1 MPQTLSKN
9 LQLIDPIGADKDMY
23 VKDALNLIAGVGT
36 ESNIYKINELFTD
49 VDEKIAELEDRN
61 ALTDVNA
68 TYASTSGNVAA
79 FNGVVADI
87 DSYRPGMVLILTL
100 PQTNAG
106 GITLNINDLGAKAVK
121 KYDDNGSLMDLEAGD
136 FVLRH
141 KYFIEYDGTQFV
153 LLCENDTQK
162 LKNLDNKIDT
172 HIEDEVVHIT
182 GEERTSWNGKSVVT
196 ASEENGKINVDGAPV
211 TVYTHPEGTNP
222 HGTTKADVGLGN
234 VANERQYSAEN
245 PPPYP
250 VTSVNGKTGAAVL
263 KTSDI
268 ENDLNY
274 QTGDDV
280 SGSVTD
286 AINALKG
293 SVPEAL
299 NTLQKLAAAIN
310 NDASYHTT
318 VDNALDGKAAKDLS
332 NVENATLL
340 DKGKAAGLLDS
351 ATAAT
356 TYVAKDT
363 YDADQE
369 LLEDDIAELQTTTG
383 QLESEKADKT
393 ELPHKVVT
401 VTLDVEGWQDDSEEQ
416 FSHAFTDSN
425 ITATDKLNV
434 APTTDTMIGELVE
447 LGVTAIVAK
456 NDNGT
461 ASIIFYGAKPT
472 TELSFQVE
480 IVPVNMI
487 GDDA

>member
-9 LQLIDPIGADKDMY
+9 LQLIDPIGADKNMY
-23 VKDALNLIAGVGT
+23 VKDALNLIAGIGT
-36 ESNIYKINELFTD
+36 ESNIYKINELFTGI
-49 VDEKIAELEDRN
+49 DEKIAELGDRN

-68 TYASTSGNVAA
+68 TYASTSGNIAA

-172 HIEDEVVHIT
+172 HMDDEVVHIT

-310 NDASYHTT
+310 NDANYHTT
-318 VDNALDGKAAKDLS
+318 VDNALNGKAAKDLS

-393 ELPHKVVT
+393 ELPNKVIS
-401 VTLDVEGWQDDSEEQ
+401 VTLTTAGWTSSVDGIYSQGITNS
-416 FSHAFTDSN
+416 A
-425 ITATDKLNV
+425 ITANMKLNL
-434 APTTDTMIGELVE
+434 ALASNEMMKTLADA
-447 LGVTAIVAK
+447 GVYGLTAV

-461 ASIIFYGAKPT
+461 ASVLAYGEQPTIDIPVQIELVAVT
-472 TELSFQVE
+472 TE
-480 IVPVNMI
+480 
-487 GDDA
+487 

>member
-250 VTSVNGKTGAAVL
+250 VTSVNGKTGAVVL

-310 NDASYHTT
+310 NDANYHTT

-332 NVENATLL
+332 NVDNATLL
-340 DKGKAAGLLDS
+340 DKGKVAGLLDS

-369 LLEDDIAELQTTTG
+369 LLEDDIADLQTN
-383 QLESEKADKT
+383 KADKT
-393 ELPHKVVT
+393 ELPNKVIS
-401 VTLDVEGWQDDSEEQ
+401 VTLTTAGWTSSVDGIYSQGVTNS
-416 FSHAFTDSN
+416 A
-425 ITATDKLNV
+425 ITANMKLNL
-434 APTTDTMIGELVE
+434 ALASDEMMKTLADA
-447 LGVTAIVAK
+447 GVYGLTAV

-461 ASIIFYGAKPT
+461 ASVLAYGEQPTMEIPVQIELVAVT
-472 TELSFQVE
+472 TE
-480 IVPVNMI
+480 
-487 GDDA
+487 

>member
-36 ESNIYKINELFTD
+36 ESNIYKINELFTGI
-49 VDEKIAELEDRN
+49 DEKIAELEDRN

-68 TYASTSGNVAA
+68 TYASTSGNIAA

-172 HIEDEVVHIT
+172 HMDDEVVHIT

-250 VTSVNGKTGAAVL
+250 VTSVNGKTGAVVL

-293 SVPEAL
+293 SVPESL

-310 NDASYHTT
+310 NDANYHTT

-340 DKGKAAGLLDS
+340 DKGKVAGLLDS

-383 QLESEKADKT
+383 QLESDKADKT
-393 ELPHKVVT
+393 ELPHKVIS
-401 VTLDVEGWQDDSEEQ
+401 VTLTTAGWTSSGDGIYSQGITNS
-416 FSHAFTDSN
+416 A
-425 ITATDKLNV
+425 ITANMKLNL
-434 APTTDTMIGELVE
+434 ALASNEMMKTLADA
-447 LGVTAIVAK
+447 GVYGLTAV

-461 ASIIFYGAKPT
+461 ASVLAYGEQPTMEIPVQVELVAVT
-472 TELSFQVE
+472 TE
-480 IVPVNMI
+480 
-487 GDDA
+487 

>member
-36 ESNIYKINELFTD
+36 ESNIYKINELFTGI
-49 VDEKIAELEDRN
+49 DEKIAELEDRN

-68 TYASTSGNVAA
+68 TYSSTSGNIAA

-172 HIEDEVVHIT
+172 HMDDEVVHIT
-182 GEERTSWNGKSVVT
+182 GEERTSWNSKSVVT

-310 NDASYHTT
+310 NDANYHTT

-393 ELPHKVVT
+393 ELPNKVIS
-401 VTLDVEGWQDDSEEQ
+401 VTLTTAGWTSSVDGIYSQGITNS
-416 FSHAFTDSN
+416 A
-425 ITATDKLNV
+425 ITANMKLNL
-434 APTTDTMIGELVE
+434 ALASNEMMKTLADA
-447 LGVTAIVAK
+447 GVYGLTAV

-461 ASIIFYGAKPT
+461 ASVLAYGEQPTMEIPVQIELVAVT
-472 TELSFQVE
+472 TE
-480 IVPVNMI
+480 
-487 GDDA
+487 

>member
-9 LQLIDPIGADKDMY
+9 LQLIDLIGADKDMY
-23 VKDALNLIAGVGT
+23 VKDALNLITGVGT
-36 ESNIYKINELFTD
+36 ESNIYKINELFTGI
-49 VDEKIAELEDRN
+49 DEKIAELEDRN

-68 TYASTSGNVAA
+68 TYASTSGNIAA

-172 HIEDEVVHIT
+172 HMDDEVVHIT

-250 VTSVNGKTGAAVL
+250 VTSVNGKTGAVVL

-310 NDASYHTT
+310 NDANYHTT

-332 NVENATLL
+332 NVDNATLL

-383 QLESEKADKT
+383 QLESDKADKT
-393 ELPHKVVT
+393 ELPHKVIS
-401 VTLDVEGWQDDSEEQ
+401 VTLTTAGWTSSVDGIYSQGITNS
-416 FSHAFTDSN
+416 A
-425 ITATDKLNV
+425 ITANMKLNL
-434 APTTDTMIGELVE
+434 ALASNEMMKTLVDA
-447 LGVTAIVAK
+447 GVYGLTAV

-461 ASIIFYGAKPT
+461 ASVLAYGEQPTMEIPIQIELVAVT
-472 TELSFQVE
+472 TE
-480 IVPVNMI
+480 
-487 GDDA
+487 

>member
-36 ESNIYKINELFTD
+36 ESNIYKINELFTGI
-49 VDEKIAELEDRN
+49 DEKIAELEDRN

-68 TYASTSGNVAA
+68 TYASTSGNIAA

-172 HIEDEVVHIT
+172 HMDDEVVHIT
-182 GEERTSWNGKSVVT
+182 GEERTSWNSKSVVT

-250 VTSVNGKTGAAVL
+250 VTSVNGKTGAVVL

-310 NDASYHTT
+310 NDANYHTT

-393 ELPHKVVT
+393 ELPHKVIS
-401 VTLDVEGWQDDSEEQ
+401 VTLMTVGWTSSVDGIYSQGITNS
-416 FSHAFTDSN
+416 A
-425 ITATDKLNV
+425 ITANMKLNL
-434 APTTDTMIGELVE
+434 ALASNEMMKTLADA
-447 LGVTAIVAK
+447 GVYGLTAV

-461 ASIIFYGAKPT
+461 ASVLAYGEQPTMEIPVQVELVTVT
-472 TELSFQVE
+472 TE
-480 IVPVNMI
+480 
-487 GDDA
+487 

>member
-23 VKDALNLIAGVGT
+23 VKDALNLITGVGT
-36 ESNIYKINELFTD
+36 ESNIYKINELFTGI
-49 VDEKIAELEDRN
+49 DEKIAELEDRN

-68 TYASTSGNVAA
+68 TYASTSGNIAA

-172 HIEDEVVHIT
+172 HMDDEVVHIT
-182 GEERTSWNGKSVVT
+182 GEERTSWNSKSVVT

-250 VTSVNGKTGAAVL
+250 VTSVNGKTGAVVL

-310 NDASYHTT
+310 NDANYHTT

-356 TYVAKDT
+356 TYVTKEN

-393 ELPHKVVT
+393 ELPNKVIS
-401 VTLDVEGWQDDSEEQ
+401 VTLTTAGWTSSVDGIYSQGITNS
-416 FSHAFTDSN
+416 A
-425 ITATDKLNV
+425 ITANMKLNL
-434 APTTDTMIGELVE
+434 ALASDEMMKTLADA
-447 LGVTAIVAK
+447 GVYGLTAV

-461 ASIIFYGAKPT
+461 ASVLAYGEQPTMEIPVQIELVAVT
-472 TELSFQVE
+472 TE
-480 IVPVNMI
+480 
-487 GDDA
+487 

>member
-9 LQLIDPIGADKDMY
+9 LQLIDPIGADKNMY

-36 ESNIYKINELFTD
+36 ESNIYKINELFTGI
-49 VDEKIAELEDRN
+49 DEKIAELEDRN

-68 TYASTSGNVAA
+68 TYASTSGNIAA

-293 SVPEAL
+293 SVPDAL

-310 NDASYHTT
+310 NDANYHTT

-393 ELPHKVVT
+393 ELPHKVIS
-401 VTLDVEGWQDDSEEQ
+401 VTLTTAGWTSSVDGIYSQGITNS
-416 FSHAFTDSN
+416 A
-425 ITATDKLNV
+425 ITANMKLNL
-434 APTTDTMIGELVE
+434 ALASDEMMKTLADA
-447 LGVTAIVAK
+447 GVYGLTAV

-461 ASIIFYGAKPT
+461 ASVYAYGEKPT
-472 TELSFQVE
+472 VE
-480 IVPVNMI
+480 IPVQIELVPIVTE
-487 GDDA
+487 

>member
-9 LQLIDPIGADKDMY
+9 LQLIDPIGADKNMY

-36 ESNIYKINELFTD
+36 ESNIYKINELFTGI
-49 VDEKIAELEDRN
+49 DEKIAELEDRN

-68 TYASTSGNVAA
+68 TYASTSGNIAA

-141 KYFIEYDGTQFV
+141 KYFIEYDGAQFV

-196 ASEENGKINVDGAPV
+196 ASEENGKINVDGAPI

-250 VTSVNGKTGAAVL
+250 VTSVNGKTGAVVL

-310 NDASYHTT
+310 NDANYHTT

-369 LLEDDIAELQTTTG
+369 LLEDDIADLQTN
-383 QLESEKADKT
+383 KADKT
-393 ELPHKVVT
+393 ELPNKVIS
-401 VTLDVEGWQDDSEEQ
+401 VTLTTAGWTSSVDGIYSQGITNS
-416 FSHAFTDSN
+416 A
-425 ITATDKLNV
+425 ITANMKLNL
-434 APTTDTMIGELVE
+434 ALASNEMMKTLADA
-447 LGVTAIVAK
+447 GVYGLTAV

-461 ASIIFYGAKPT
+461 ASVLAYGEQPTIDIPVQVELVAVT
-472 TELSFQVE
+472 TE
-480 IVPVNMI
+480 
-487 GDDA
+487 

>member
-36 ESNIYKINELFTD
+36 ESNIYKINELFTGI
-49 VDEKIAELEDRN
+49 DEKIAELEDRN

-68 TYASTSGNVAA
+68 TYASTSGNIAA

-162 LKNLDNKIDT
+162 LKNLDNKIDN

-310 NDASYHTT
+310 NDANYHTT

-356 TYVAKDT
+356 TYVTKET
-363 YDADQE
+363 YNADQE
-369 LLEDDIAELQTTTG
+369 LLEDDIADLQTN
-383 QLESEKADKT
+383 KADKT
-393 ELPHKVVT
+393 ELPNKVIS
-401 VTLDVEGWQDDSEEQ
+401 VTLTTAGWTSSVDGIYSQGITNS
-416 FSHAFTDSN
+416 A
-425 ITATDKLNV
+425 ITANMKLNL
-434 APTTDTMIGELVE
+434 ALASNEMMKTLADA
-447 LGVTAIVAK
+447 GVYGLTAV

-461 ASIIFYGAKPT
+461 ASVLAYGEQPTIDIPVQVELVAVT
-472 TELSFQVE
+472 TE
-480 IVPVNMI
+480 
-487 GDDA
+487 

>member
-36 ESNIYKINELFTD
+36 ESNIYKINELFTGI
-49 VDEKIAELEDRN
+49 DEKIAELEDRN

-68 TYASTSGNVAA
+68 TYASTSGNIAA

-250 VTSVNGKTGAAVL
+250 VTSINGKTGAAVL

-310 NDASYHTT
+310 NDANYHTT
-318 VDNALDGKAAKDLS
+318 VDNALNGKAAKDLS

-340 DKGKAAGLLDS
+340 DKGKVAGLLDS

-369 LLEDDIAELQTTTG
+369 LLEDDIADLQTN
-383 QLESEKADKT
+383 KADKT
-393 ELPHKVVT
+393 ELPNKVIS
-401 VTLDVEGWQDDSEEQ
+401 VTLTTAGWTSSVDGIYSQGITNS
-416 FSHAFTDSN
+416 A
-425 ITATDKLNV
+425 ITANMKLNL
-434 APTTDTMIGELVE
+434 ALASNEMMKTLADA
-447 LGVTAIVAK
+447 GVYGLTAV

-461 ASIIFYGAKPT
+461 ASVLAYGEQPTIDIPAQIELVAVT
-472 TELSFQVE
+472 TE
-480 IVPVNMI
+480 
-487 GDDA
+487 

>member
-9 LQLIDPIGADKDMY
+9 LQLIDPIGADKNMY

-49 VDEKIAELEDRN
+49 VDEKIAELEGRN

-68 TYASTSGNVAA
+68 TYASTSGNIAA

-141 KYFIEYDGTQFV
+141 KYFIEYDGAQFV

-196 ASEENGKINVDGAPV
+196 ASEENGKINVDGAPI

-250 VTSVNGKTGAAVL
+250 VTSVNGKTGAVVL

-310 NDASYHTT
+310 NDANYHTT

-356 TYVAKDT
+356 TYVPKDT

-369 LLEDDIAELQTTTG
+369 LLEDDIADLQTN
-383 QLESEKADKT
+383 KADKT
-393 ELPHKVVT
+393 ELPNKVIS
-401 VTLDVEGWQDDSEEQ
+401 VTLTTAGWTSSVDGIYSQGITNS
-416 FSHAFTDSN
+416 A
-425 ITATDKLNV
+425 ITANTKLNL
-434 APTTDTMIGELVE
+434 ALASNEMMKTLADA
-447 LGVTAIVAK
+447 GVYGLTAV

-461 ASIIFYGAKPT
+461 ASVLAYGEQPT
-472 TELSFQVE
+472 MEIPVQIELVPIVTE
-480 IVPVNMI
+480 
-487 GDDA
+487 

>member
-36 ESNIYKINELFTD
+36 ESNIYKINELFTGI
-49 VDEKIAELEDRN
+49 DEKIAELEDRN

-68 TYASTSGNVAA
+68 TYASTSGNIAA

-172 HIEDEVVHIT
+172 HMDDEVVHIT

-250 VTSVNGKTGAAVL
+250 VTSVNSKTGAVVL

-310 NDASYHTT
+310 NDANYHTT

-340 DKGKAAGLLDS
+340 DKGKVAGLLDS

-369 LLEDDIAELQTTTG
+369 LLEDDIADLQTN
-383 QLESEKADKT
+383 KADKT
-393 ELPHKVVT
+393 ELPNKVIS
-401 VTLDVEGWQDDSEEQ
+401 VTLTAAGWTSSVDGIYSQGITNS
-416 FSHAFTDSN
+416 A
-425 ITATDKLNV
+425 ITANMKLNL
-434 APTTDTMIGELVE
+434 ALASNEMMKALADA
-447 LGVTAIVAK
+447 GVYGLTAV

-461 ASIIFYGAKPT
+461 ASVLAYGEQPTIDIPVQVELVAVT
-472 TELSFQVE
+472 TE
-480 IVPVNMI
+480 
-487 GDDA
+487 

>member
-9 LQLIDPIGADKDMY
+9 LQLIDPIGADKNMY
-23 VKDALNLIAGVGT
+23 VKDALNLIAGIGT
-36 ESNIYKINELFTD
+36 ESNIYKINELFTGI
-49 VDEKIAELEDRN
+49 DEKIAELEDRN

-68 TYASTSGNVAA
+68 TYASTSESIAA

-141 KYFIEYDGTQFV
+141 KYFIEYDGIQFV

-172 HIEDEVVHIT
+172 HMDDEVVHIT

-250 VTSVNGKTGAAVL
+250 VTSVNGKTGAVVL

-310 NDASYHTT
+310 NDANYHTT

-332 NVENATLL
+332 NVDNATLL

-393 ELPHKVVT
+393 ELPNKVIS
-401 VTLDVEGWQDDSEEQ
+401 VTLTTAGWTSSVDGIYSQGITNS
-416 FSHAFTDSN
+416 A
-425 ITATDKLNV
+425 ITANMKLNL
-434 APTTDTMIGELVE
+434 ALASNEMMKTLADA
-447 LGVTAIVAK
+447 GVYGLTAV

-461 ASIIFYGAKPT
+461 ASVLAYGEQPTMEIPVQVELVAVT
-472 TELSFQVE
+472 TE
-480 IVPVNMI
+480 
-487 GDDA
+487 

>member
-9 LQLIDPIGADKDMY
+9 LQLIDPIGADKNMY

-36 ESNIYKINELFTD
+36 ESNIYKINELFTGI
-49 VDEKIAELEDRN
+49 DEKIAELEDRN

-250 VTSVNGKTGAAVL
+250 VTSVNSKTGAVVL

-310 NDASYHTT
+310 NDANYHTT

-340 DKGKAAGLLDS
+340 DKGKVAGLLDS

-369 LLEDDIAELQTTTG
+369 LLEDDIADLQTN
-383 QLESEKADKT
+383 KADKT
-393 ELPHKVVT
+393 ELPNKVIS
-401 VTLDVEGWQDDSEEQ
+401 VTLTTAGWTSSTEGIYSQSIAN
-416 FSHAFTDSN
+416 SA
-425 ITATDKLNV
+425 ITANMKLNL
-434 APTTDTMIGELVE
+434 ALASNEMMKTLADA
-447 LGVTAIVAK
+447 GVYGLTAV

-461 ASIIFYGAKPT
+461 ASVLAYGEQPTMEIPVQIELVAVT
-472 TELSFQVE
+472 TE
-480 IVPVNMI
+480 
-487 GDDA
+487 

>member
-23 VKDALNLIAGVGT
+23 VKDALNLITGVGT
-36 ESNIYKINELFTD
+36 ESNIYKINELFTGI
-49 VDEKIAELEDRN
+49 DEKIAELEDRN

-68 TYASTSGNVAA
+68 TYASTSGNIAA

-87 DSYRPGMVLILTL
+87 DSYRHGMVLILTL

-172 HIEDEVVHIT
+172 HIDDEVVHIT

-250 VTSVNGKTGAAVL
+250 VTSINGKTGAVVL

-310 NDASYHTT
+310 NDANYHTT
-318 VDNALDGKAAKDLS
+318 VDNALNGKAAKDLS

-393 ELPHKVVT
+393 ELPNKVIS
-401 VTLDVEGWQDDSEEQ
+401 VTLTTAGWTSSVDGIYSQGITNS
-416 FSHAFTDSN
+416 AITSN
-425 ITATDKLNV
+425 MKLNL
-434 APTTDTMIGELVE
+434 ALASNEMMKTLADA
-447 LGVTAIVAK
+447 GVYGLTAV

-461 ASIIFYGAKPT
+461 ASVLAYGEQPTIDIPVQVELVAVT
-472 TELSFQVE
+472 TE
-480 IVPVNMI
+480 
-487 GDDA
+487 

>member
-9 LQLIDPIGADKDMY
+9 LQLIDPIGADKNMY
-23 VKDALNLIAGVGT
+23 VKDALNLITGVGT
-36 ESNIYKINELFTD
+36 ESNIYKINELFTGI
-49 VDEKIAELEDRN
+49 DEKIAELEDRN

-68 TYASTSGNVAA
+68 TYASTSGNIAA

-172 HIEDEVVHIT
+172 HMDDEVVHIT
-182 GEERTSWNGKSVVT
+182 GEERTSWNSKSVVT

-250 VTSVNGKTGAAVL
+250 VTSVNGKTGAVVL

-310 NDASYHTT
+310 NDANYHTT

-356 TYVAKDT
+356 TYVTKDT

-393 ELPHKVVT
+393 ELPHKVIS
-401 VTLDVEGWQDDSEEQ
+401 VTLTTAGWISSVDGIYSQGITNS
-416 FSHAFTDSN
+416 A
-425 ITATDKLNV
+425 ITANMKLNL
-434 APTTDTMIGELVE
+434 ALASNEMMKTLADA
-447 LGVTAIVAK
+447 GVYGLTAV

-461 ASIIFYGAKPT
+461 ASVLAYGEQPTMEIPVQIELVAVT
-472 TELSFQVE
+472 TE
-480 IVPVNMI
+480 
-487 GDDA
+487 

>member
-36 ESNIYKINELFTD
+36 ESNIYKINELFTGI
-49 VDEKIAELEDRN
+49 DEKIAELEDRN

-68 TYASTSGNVAA
+68 TYASTSGNIAA

-136 FVLRH
+136 FVLHH

-172 HIEDEVVHIT
+172 HMDDEVVHIT

-310 NDASYHTT
+310 NDANYHTT

-340 DKGKAAGLLDS
+340 DKGKASGLLDS

-393 ELPHKVVT
+393 ELPNKVIS
-401 VTLDVEGWQDDSEEQ
+401 VTLTTAGWTSSVDGIYSQGITNS
-416 FSHAFTDSN
+416 A
-425 ITATDKLNV
+425 ITANMKLNL
-434 APTTDTMIGELVE
+434 ALASNEMMKTLADA
-447 LGVTAIVAK
+447 GVYGLTAV

-461 ASIIFYGAKPT
+461 ASVLSYGEQPTMEIPVQIELVAVT
-472 TELSFQVE
+472 TE
-480 IVPVNMI
+480 
-487 GDDA
+487 

>member
-68 TYASTSGNVAA
+68 TYASTSGNIAA

-172 HIEDEVVHIT
+172 HMDDEVVHIT

-310 NDASYHTT
+310 NDANYHTT
-318 VDNALDGKAAKDLS
+318 VDNALNGKAAKDLS
-332 NVENATLL
+332 NVDNATLL

-393 ELPHKVVT
+393 ELPNKVIS
-401 VTLDVEGWQDDSEEQ
+401 VTLTTAGWTSSVDGIYSQGITNS
-416 FSHAFTDSN
+416 A
-425 ITATDKLNV
+425 ITANMKLNL
-434 APTTDTMIGELVE
+434 ALASNEMMKTLADA
-447 LGVTAIVAK
+447 GVYGLTAV

-461 ASIIFYGAKPT
+461 ASVLAYGEQPTMEIPVQIELVAVT
-472 TELSFQVE
+472 TE
-480 IVPVNMI
+480 
-487 GDDA
+487 

>member
-68 TYASTSGNVAA
+68 TYASTSGNIAA

-172 HIEDEVVHIT
+172 HMDDEVVHIT
-182 GEERTSWNGKSVVT
+182 GEERTSWNSKSVVT

-250 VTSVNGKTGAAVL
+250 VTSVNGKTGAVVL

-310 NDASYHTT
+310 NDANYHTT

-340 DKGKAAGLLDS
+340 DKGKVAGLLDS

-369 LLEDDIAELQTTTG
+369 LLEDDIADLQTN
-383 QLESEKADKT
+383 KADKT
-393 ELPHKVVT
+393 ELLNKVIS
-401 VTLDVEGWQDDSEEQ
+401 VTLTTAGWTSSVDGIYSQGITNS
-416 FSHAFTDSN
+416 A
-425 ITATDKLNV
+425 ITANMKLNL
-434 APTTDTMIGELVE
+434 ALASNEMMKTLADA
-447 LGVTAIVAK
+447 GVYGLTAV

-461 ASIIFYGAKPT
+461 ASVLAYGEQPTIDIPVQVELVAVT
-472 TELSFQVE
+472 TE
-480 IVPVNMI
+480 
-487 GDDA
+487 

>member
-9 LQLIDPIGADKDMY
+9 LQLIDPIGADKNMY

-36 ESNIYKINELFTD
+36 ESNIYKINELFTGI
-49 VDEKIAELEDRN
+49 DEKIAELEDRN

-68 TYASTSGNVAA
+68 TYASTSGHIAA

-250 VTSVNGKTGAAVL
+250 VTSVNGKTGAVVL

-310 NDASYHTT
+310 NDANYHTT
-318 VDNALDGKAAKDLS
+318 VDNALNGKAAKDLS

-340 DKGKAAGLLDS
+340 DKGKVAGLLDS

-393 ELPHKVVT
+393 ELPNKVIS
-401 VTLDVEGWQDDSEEQ
+401 VTLTTAGWTSSVDGIYSQGITNS
-416 FSHAFTDSN
+416 A
-425 ITATDKLNV
+425 ITANMKLNL
-434 APTTDTMIGELVE
+434 ALASNEMMKTLADA
-447 LGVTAIVAK
+447 GVYGLTAV

-461 ASIIFYGAKPT
+461 ASVLAYGEQPTMEIPVQIELVAVT
-472 TELSFQVE
+472 TE
-480 IVPVNMI
+480 
-487 GDDA
+487 

>member
-36 ESNIYKINELFTD
+36 ESNIYKINELFTGI
-49 VDEKIAELEDRN
+49 DEKIAELEDRN

-68 TYASTSGNVAA
+68 TYASTSGNIAA

-172 HIEDEVVHIT
+172 HMDDEVVHIT

-196 ASEENGKINVDGAPV
+196 ASEENGKINVDGAPI

-250 VTSVNGKTGAAVL
+250 VTSVNGKTGAVVL

-310 NDASYHTT
+310 NDANYHTT

-332 NVENATLL
+332 NVENETLL

-393 ELPHKVVT
+393 ELPHKVIS
-401 VTLDVEGWQDDSEEQ
+401 VTLTTAGWTSSVDGIYSQGITNS
-416 FSHAFTDSN
+416 A
-425 ITATDKLNV
+425 ITANMKLNL
-434 APTTDTMIGELVE
+434 ALASDEMMKTLAEA
-447 LGVTAIVAK
+447 GVYGLTAV

-461 ASIIFYGAKPT
+461 ASVLAYGEQPTMEIPVQIELVAVT
-472 TELSFQVE
+472 TE
-480 IVPVNMI
+480 
-487 GDDA
+487 

>member
-250 VTSVNGKTGAAVL
+250 VTSVNSKTGAVVL

-310 NDASYHTT
+310 NDANYHTT

-340 DKGKAAGLLDS
+340 DKGKVAGLLDS

-369 LLEDDIAELQTTTG
+369 LLEDDIADLQTN
-383 QLESEKADKT
+383 KADKT
-393 ELPHKVVT
+393 ELLNKVIS
-401 VTLDVEGWQDDSEEQ
+401 VTLTTAGWTSSVDGIYSQGITNS
-416 FSHAFTDSN
+416 A
-425 ITATDKLNV
+425 ITANMKLNL
-434 APTTDTMIGELVE
+434 ALASNEMMKTLADA
-447 LGVTAIVAK
+447 GVYGLIAV

-461 ASIIFYGAKPT
+461 ASVLAYGEQPTIDIPVQIELVAVT
-472 TELSFQVE
+472 TE
-480 IVPVNMI
+480 
-487 GDDA
+487 

>member
-9 LQLIDPIGADKDMY
+9 LQLIDPIGADKNMY
-23 VKDALNLIAGVGT
+23 VKDALNLIAGIGT
-36 ESNIYKINELFTD
+36 ESNIYKINELFTGI
-49 VDEKIAELEDRN
+49 DEKIAELEDRN

-68 TYASTSGNVAA
+68 TYASTSGNIAA

-141 KYFIEYDGTQFV
+141 KYFIEYDGAQFV

-310 NDASYHTT
+310 NDANYHTT
-318 VDNALDGKAAKDLS
+318 VDNSLNSKAAKDLS

-393 ELPHKVVT
+393 ELPNKVIS
-401 VTLDVEGWQDDSEEQ
+401 VTLTTAGWTSSVDGIYSQGITNS
-416 FSHAFTDSN
+416 A
-425 ITATDKLNV
+425 ITANMKLNL
-434 APTTDTMIGELVE
+434 ALASNEMMKTLADA
-447 LGVTAIVAK
+447 GVYGLTAV

-461 ASIIFYGAKPT
+461 ASVLAYGEQPTMEIPVQVELVAVT
-472 TELSFQVE
+472 TE
-480 IVPVNMI
+480 
-487 GDDA
+487 

>member
-36 ESNIYKINELFTD
+36 ESNIYKINELFTGI
-49 VDEKIAELEDRN
+49 DEKIAELEDRN

-68 TYASTSGNVAA
+68 TYASTSGNIAA

-172 HIEDEVVHIT
+172 HMDDEVVHIT

-280 SGSVTD
+280 SGSVTN

-310 NDASYHTT
+310 NDANYHTT

-332 NVENATLL
+332 NVDNATLL

-369 LLEDDIAELQTTTG
+369 LLEDDIADLQTN
-383 QLESEKADKT
+383 KADKT
-393 ELPHKVVT
+393 ELPNKVIS
-401 VTLDVEGWQDDSEEQ
+401 VTLTTAGWTSSVDGIYSQGITNS
-416 FSHAFTDSN
+416 A
-425 ITATDKLNV
+425 ITANMKLNL
-434 APTTDTMIGELVE
+434 ALASNEMMKTLADA
-447 LGVTAIVAK
+447 GVYGLTAV

-461 ASIIFYGAKPT
+461 ASVLAYGEQPTIDIPVQIELVAVT
-472 TELSFQVE
+472 TE
-480 IVPVNMI
+480 
-487 GDDA
+487 

>member
-36 ESNIYKINELFTD
+36 ESNIYKINELFTGI
-49 VDEKIAELEDRN
+49 DEKIAELEDRN

-68 TYASTSGNVAA
+68 TYASTSGNIAA

-172 HIEDEVVHIT
+172 HMDDEVVHIT
-182 GEERTSWNGKSVVT
+182 GEERTSWNSKSVVT

-250 VTSVNGKTGAAVL
+250 VTSVNGKTGAVVL

-310 NDASYHTT
+310 NDANYHTT

-356 TYVAKDT
+356 TYVTKDT

-369 LLEDDIAELQTTTG
+369 LLEDDITDLQTN
-383 QLESEKADKT
+383 KADKT
-393 ELPHKVVT
+393 ELPNKVIS
-401 VTLDVEGWQDDSEEQ
+401 VTLTTAGWTSSVDGIYSQGITNS
-416 FSHAFTDSN
+416 A
-425 ITATDKLNV
+425 ITANMKLNL
-434 APTTDTMIGELVE
+434 ALASNEMMKTLADA
-447 LGVTAIVAK
+447 GVYGLTAV

-461 ASIIFYGAKPT
+461 ASVLAYGEQPTMEIPVQIELVAVT
-472 TELSFQVE
+472 TE
-480 IVPVNMI
+480 
-487 GDDA
+487 

>member
-49 VDEKIAELEDRN
+49 VDEQIAELEDRN

-68 TYASTSGNVAA
+68 TYASTSGNIAA

-106 GITLNINDLGAKAVK
+106 GITLNINDLGEKAVK

-172 HIEDEVVHIT
+172 HMDDEVVHIT

-250 VTSVNGKTGAAVL
+250 VTSVNGKTGAVVL

-310 NDASYHTT
+310 NDANYHTT

-340 DKGKAAGLLDS
+340 DKGKVAGLLDS

-383 QLESEKADKT
+383 QLETSKADKT
-393 ELPHKVVT
+393 ELANKVVS
-401 VTLDVEGWQDDSEEQ
+401 VTLTVAGWTSSVDGIYTQS
-416 FSHAFTDSN
+416 
-425 ITATDKLNV
+425 ITVSGINANMKLNL
-434 APTTDTMIGELVE
+434 ALASDEMMKTLAEA
-447 LGVTAIVAK
+447 GVYGLTAV

-461 ASIIFYGAKPT
+461 ASVYAYGEKPT
-472 TELSFQVE
+472 VEIPLQVE
-480 IVPVNMI
+480 LVPIVTE
-487 GDDA
+487 

>member
-23 VKDALNLIAGVGT
+23 VKDALNLITGVGT
-36 ESNIYKINELFTD
+36 ESNIYKINELFTGI
-49 VDEKIAELEDRN
+49 DEKIAELEDHN

-68 TYASTSGNVAA
+68 TYASTSGNIAA

-172 HIEDEVVHIT
+172 HMDDEVVHIT

-250 VTSVNGKTGAAVL
+250 VTSVNGKTGAVVL

-310 NDASYHTT
+310 NDANYHTT
-318 VDNALDGKAAKDLS
+318 VDNALNGKAAKDLS

-393 ELPHKVVT
+393 ELPNKVIS
-401 VTLDVEGWQDDSEEQ
+401 VTLTTAGWTSSVDGIYSQGITNS
-416 FSHAFTDSN
+416 AITSN
-425 ITATDKLNV
+425 MKLNL
-434 APTTDTMIGELVE
+434 ALASNEMMKTLADA
-447 LGVTAIVAK
+447 GVYGLTAV

-461 ASIIFYGAKPT
+461 ASVLAYGEQPT
-472 TELSFQVE
+472 IDIPVQIELVA
-480 IVPVNMI
+480 VTT
-487 GDDA
+487 G

>member
-9 LQLIDPIGADKDMY
+9 LQLIDPIGADKNMY

-36 ESNIYKINELFTD
+36 ESNIYKINELFTGI
-49 VDEKIAELEDRN
+49 DEKIAELEDRN

-68 TYASTSGNVAA
+68 TYASTSGNIAA

-172 HIEDEVVHIT
+172 HMDDEVVHIT
-182 GEERTSWNGKSVVT
+182 GEERTSWNSKSVVT

-250 VTSVNGKTGAAVL
+250 VTSVNGKTGAVVL

-310 NDASYHTT
+310 NDANYHTT

-369 LLEDDIAELQTTTG
+369 LLEDDITDLQTN
-383 QLESEKADKT
+383 KADKT
-393 ELPHKVVT
+393 ELPNKVIS
-401 VTLDVEGWQDDSEEQ
+401 VTLTTAGWTSSVDGIYSQGITNS
-416 FSHAFTDSN
+416 A
-425 ITATDKLNV
+425 ITANMKLNL
-434 APTTDTMIGELVE
+434 ALASNEMMKTLADA
-447 LGVTAIVAK
+447 GVYGLTAV

-461 ASIIFYGAKPT
+461 ASVLAYGEQPTMEIPVQVELVAVT
-472 TELSFQVE
+472 TE
-480 IVPVNMI
+480 
-487 GDDA
+487 